1 MGSLY
6 SKLIDVIEQKITP
19 MAGAI
24 GQQKYVTS
32 IRDGFIAALPFM
44 IVGSFMLVFIFPPF
58 SPDTTW
64 RFARARLQFSLEH
77 RASLMLPFNFSMG
90 IMTLFISVGIA
101 ASLAR
106 HHNLDPLTSGMLSLM
121 AFLLVAAP

>member
-32 IRDGFIAALPFM
+32 IRDGFIC
-44 IVGSFMLVFIFPPF
+44 
-58 SPDTTW
+58 
-64 RFARARLQFSLEH
+64 
-77 RASLMLPFNFSMG
+77 
-90 IMTLFISVGIA
+90 ISRDLI
-101 ASLAR
+101 
-106 HHNLDPLTSGMLSLM
+106 
-121 AFLLVAAP
+121 